1 MNFKKWLKSIQTV
14 NNNGAHTVNGIKPPL
29 NLAKPAK
36 TFLFSSWNWADNF
49 DRALWIQPILIF
61 DPFHHKF
68 IWIEVIPMIYQQNLH
83 YIFARMILLH
93 FDKTNLLKYRNL
105 QIEFMLFDL
114 AWNST
119 TYFFYQ
125 HHNLPV
131 FCAPYGCKH
140 KCLRAVCYY
149 SNIKHMFGR
158 HARRLFCSR
167 YHCKYNSPILI
178 HISLSI

>member
-83 YIFARMILLH
+83 YIFARMILLY

-119 TYFFYQ
+119 TYFFINITIFLYFVLHMAVNTNVSEQ
-125 HHNLPV
+125 FV
-131 FCAPYGCKH
+131 ITAISST
-140 KCLRAVCYY
+140 CLEGTPADGFVLDITV
-149 SNIKHMFGR
+149 NTIL
-158 HARRLFCSR
+158 LF
-167 YHCKYNSPILI
+167 
-178 HISLSI
+178 